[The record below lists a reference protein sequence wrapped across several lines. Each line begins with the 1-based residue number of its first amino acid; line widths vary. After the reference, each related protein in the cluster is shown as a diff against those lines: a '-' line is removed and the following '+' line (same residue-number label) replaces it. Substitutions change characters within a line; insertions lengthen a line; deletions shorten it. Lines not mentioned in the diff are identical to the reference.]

1 MGNGKYTHS
10 CHHQS
15 MHGQIDGWTR
25 IRTPVLTLVV
35 PRVYAGADA
44 RGTAGVA
51 EYYRMPGYGLTLPL
65 AFRKHQRR
73 SLEPLLLRPVLQ

>member
-1 MGNGKYTHS
+1 MDAHTYT
-10 CHHQS
+10 
-15 MHGQIDGWTR
+15 
-25 IRTPVLTLVV
+25 
-35 PRVYAGADA
+35 GADA
-44 RGTAGVA
+44 RGPAGLGFSVYGLLFRVYTYTGADACGTAGVA